1 MPDDKTSLS
10 HITTVKLGSADLEQP
25 LHDASATAPAP
36 PTLQERVSGA
46 ILEAAARVLAAEGQQ
61 ASISDV
67 AAAAGVARATI
78 YRYFA
83 TRAVLLERVADL
95 AVARAGERLASAR
108 VDEVGAAEGVARTVR
123 ALLDVGDLFVVLAR
137 ERVRPEPESYDR
149 LLMAPLRRLVERG
162 QAAGELRADVPPSW
176 LSESLVGLILAILSA
191 RPLRGREDTV
201 AAIATLFLEGT
212 RVRTSAV
219 ISTERPH

>member
-1 MPDDKTSLS
+1 M
-10 HITTVKLGSADLEQP
+10 GEP
-25 LHDASATAPAP
+25 LHDVSAATPPTP

-46 ILEAAARVLAAEGQQ
+46 ILEAAARVLAAEGQG

-83 TRAVLLERVADL
+83 TRAVLLEQLAGL

-108 VDEVGAAEGVARTVR
+108 VDQVGAAEGVARAVR

-137 ERVRPEPESYDR
+137 ERVRPDPESYDR

-162 QAAGELRADVPPSW
+162 QAGGELRADVPASW
-176 LSESLVGLILAILSA
+176 LSESLLGLVVAILSA
-191 RPLRGREDTV
+191 RPLQGREDTV
-201 AAIATLFLEGT
+201 AAIASLFLEGT
-212 RVRTSAV
+212 RVQTSTV
-219 ISTERPH
+219 TSTDRPH